1 MGNVKKIITETILVI
16 IGNAFLAFGTVA
28 FLVPSG
34 IIAGGAT
41 GVSLILERFIPL
53 SLSQIILI
61 INVIMFIIGY
71 LFIGKKFAGGTL
83 LSSFLFPGFIAL
95 FEKIPGITTITSDV
109 LLYVI
114 YSGLFVGV
122 GCGIVLRL
130 GFSTGGMDILPVL
143 LNKKT
148 GMSIASLMNIT
159 DTIILLGQIMFSTP
173 EEVLYGII
181 VVAIT
186 SIVIDKTMLLGE
198 RNLQVMVIS
207 AKYEEIAYR
216 IDKEVDR
223 GCTFIKVTTG
233 YMREDQKAVLSV
245 ISRRQAT
252 KVNEIVHEIDEE
264 AFIITSEV
272 HNVRGRGFTLPNVNL

>member
-1 MGNVKKIITETILVI
+1 MNSMKKMVTNSILVI
-16 IGNAFLAFGTVA
+16 IGNAILAFGTVA

-53 SLSQIILI
+53 SLSQIIFI
-61 INVIMFIIGY
+61 INIVMLIIGY
-71 LFIGKKFAGGTL
+71 LFVGKSFAGGTL
-83 LSSFLFPGFIAL
+83 LSSFLFPGFMAI
-95 FEKIPGITTITSDV
+95 FEKIPGITTITNDM

-114 YSGLFVGV
+114 YSGLFVGI

-130 GFSTGGMDILPVL
+130 GFSTGGMDVVPVL
-143 LNKKT
+143 LNRKT

-159 DTIILLGQIMFSTP
+159 DTIILIGQILFSTP
-173 EEVLYGII
+173 EQILYGI
-181 VVAIT
+181 VVVGIT

-198 RNLQVMVIS
+198 RNLQIVVIS
-207 AKYEEIAYR
+207 PKYEEIAYR
-216 IDKEVDR
+216 IDNEVDR
-223 GCTFIKVTTG
+223 GCTFVKVTTG
-233 YMREDQKAVLSV
+233 YMRADQKAVLSV

-252 KVNEIVHEIDEE
+252 KVNDIIHEIDKE